1 MTRLQVKLMGMAL
14 KEALP
19 GYRPGL
25 MRGRS
30 LPTGRSTQRRLADT
44 NIQEMVRT
52 IMVRTQKMRLNV
64 LRAALLIAACG
75 LTAPAFAQ
83 VAATQADVQRY
94 AAAKAYFDRTG
105 DPAQVIQL
113 TKEFCRRGIVNSCD
127 YIGPLE
133 AEAARLAQQ
142 KRAAT
147 VPSSNMP
154 PRSPA
159 DGPGVQPA
167 YLPPPSRP
175 SLTRAQV
182 ERYNAARSQVAAGNP
197 QAALPAFA
205 ALCREGMAEACEAER
220 KVRDFQTNSARINR
234 YNAARK
240 LVSAGNYQAARSEF
254 GALCREGM
262 AEGCAV
268 ERNISDAIRKAQTS
282 SGNSLQN
289 QTGYTAGTNPPPASQ
304 GFTTPPGLAGPVV
317 PGTSM
322 ARAVPVTN
330 NREPRTEITSDVS
343 DCLSVDKQN
352 RTFGSFI
359 NRCDY
364 RVAYVFCVL
373 DAPAEA
379 WSSAHPCVAGQS
391 PKTLGFVGARGAD
404 AAHNRGGKTT
414 YWLACRHTLSS
425 KDIVSYDIDIRSV
438 KFNAGVGITGRCLK
452 TISPAG

>member
-1 MTRLQVKLMGMAL
+1 MTRLQAELVGIVLKNAL
-14 KEALP
+14 S
-19 GYRPGL
+19 GYRTGW
-25 MRGRS
+25 MRRRS
-30 LPTGRSTQRRLADT
+30 LPTGRSRQRSFAET
-44 NIQEMVRT
+44 NLQEMVRT
-52 IMVRTQKMRLNV
+52 ITARTQKVRLNV

-105 DPAQVIQL
+105 DPTQVIQL

-133 AEAARLAQQ
+133 AEAARLAQE

-147 VPSSNMP
+147 VPSSNIP

-159 DGPGVQPA
+159 DRPGVQPA
-167 YLPPPSRP
+167 YRPPATRP

-182 ERYNAARSQVAAGNP
+182 ERYNAARSQVAARNP

-220 KVRDFQTNSARINR
+220 KVREFQTNSARINR

-240 LVSAGNYQAARSEF
+240 LVSAGNYQAARFEF

-262 AEGCAV
+262 AEGCTM
-268 ERNISDAIRKAQTS
+268 ERNIGDAIRKAQTS

-289 QTGYTAGTNPPPASQ
+289 QTGYTARTNPAPASQ
-304 GFTTPPGLAGPVV
+304 GFITPPGLTGPVV

-322 ARAVPVTN
+322 ALAVPVTN

-343 DCLSVDKQN
+343 DCLSVSKKPG
-352 RTFGSFI
+352 FGAFE
-359 NRCDY
+359 NRCNY

-373 DAPAEA
+373 DPPEEA
-379 WSSAHPCVAGQS
+379 WSSAFPCVNGQS
-391 PKTLGFVGARGAD
+391 PRTLGHVSAGSVS

-414 YWLACRHTLSS
+414 YWLACRATLGS